1 MTEKITSFFKN
12 ISKNPLSDSSMH
24 HDIKTKPESN
34 RVLRKH
40 LHLWQDSSKGAAPCI
55 PGQPGIPEVQMLL
68 ENARGQNPSLASLE
82 TVKPDSSCLQP
93 LPDLSPKSLCTPR
106 RSPARIQGQVSE
118 SASPASRYESEH
130 LGTAP
135 SNWKKTTP
143 KLAGVAP
150 KRIHLHR
157 EGGDL
162 MKACGQK
169 SKEPGKHSKLHNKIS
184 HFISSKH

>member
-1 MTEKITSFFKN
+1 MPQS
-12 ISKNPLSDSSMH
+12 
-24 HDIKTKPESN
+24 IKTKIRSN
-34 RVLRKH
+34 QMLRKH
-40 LHLWQDSSKGAAPCI
+40 LHLWQDRVRGAAPHM
-55 PGQPGIPEVQMLL
+55 PGIPAVQMLL
-68 ENARGQNPSLASLE
+68 EKARGQNPSLASLE

-93 LPDLSPKSLCTPR
+93 LPDLPLESQHRGEAFPS
-106 RSPARIQGQVSE
+106 QGQVSE
-118 SASPASRYESEH
+118 AASPASWCESEC

-135 SNWKKTTP
+135 SYWKKTTP

-150 KRIHLHR
+150 KRIHLR
-157 EGGDL
+157 GEGGDL

>member
-1 MTEKITSFFKN
+1 M
-12 ISKNPLSDSSMH
+12 
-24 HDIKTKPESN
+24 
-34 RVLRKH
+34 LRKH
-40 LHLWQDSSKGAAPCI
+40 LQLWQDSVKRAAPHI
-55 PGQPGIPEVQMLL
+55 PGQPGIPAVQMLL
-68 ENARGQNPSLASLE
+68 EKARGQNPSLASLE

-93 LPDLSPKSLCTPR
+93 LPDLSLESQHTPGEAFP
-106 RSPARIQGQVSE
+106 SQGQVSE
-118 SASPASRYESEH
+118 AASTASRCESEC

-135 SNWKKTTP
+135 SYWKKTTP

-150 KRIHLHR
+150 KRIHLR
-157 EGGDL
+157 GEGGDL